1 MIEGFDFF
9 ENLNQNEYKTHKE
22 RKMKPLD
29 LNVEDMKRY
38 LIVALGYNRYL
49 HREIDKIYEKD
60 KWTYYEV
67 FKESG
72 FYNDIVIKSFT
83 VTREEKMRKIAG
95 VVEWCYKNNDLLL
108 IEHLIKKGYKDV
120 LRYYQQNKEQLNLE
134 EFSSYIIKKKGKHTE
149 VAEIE
154 LAMYYSVLSYMT
166 FEDEKDVNSLFSTSF
181 GNLAF
186 ELMNNLIVNIED
198 KNDYITSL
206 KRDRVKQEEKEK
218 VIEFINQTLRMDINK
233 KIPTKVNELLDS
245 TLNQGIEEKAKTMA
259 LMVNRNK
266 TIEFVENIRSNVYK
280 EDIFKYI
287 DGYSFIFS
295 FSELNYDDILD
306 IEITKEEL
314 ILYASNSLSRKKGN
328 NYTNNEIKQHF
339 ISSLF
344 MHSLFEQ
351 YKRQK
356 ETLIDDATETWYL
369 DMKNKEHLFR
379 QQEKA
384 YEETKSNLKRE
395 LEEIK
400 EKRQNELEERE
411 QLKKEIERLKQEVAI
426 SKEDKE
432 ELVELR
438 NFVYNQRKIEF
449 IDEDKL
455 RIKEAAEN
463 LSNKNII
470 ICGGHTNMQ
479 RKLKEWIP
487 NLDTLNTETL
497 GKNFKFL
504 TKYDVVY
511 FYPNYANHSFYK
523 KIKSVISN
531 SNTKF
536 VYLPDVDNMEQLLIN
551 MYENI

>member
-1 MIEGFDFF
+1 M
-9 ENLNQNEYKTHKE
+9 
-22 RKMKPLD
+22 
-29 LNVEDMKRY
+29 EDMKRY

-95 VVEWCYKNNDLLL
+95 VVEWCYKNNDLSL

-206 KRDRVKQEEKEK
+206 KRNRVKQEEKEK

-280 EDIFKYI
+280 EDVFKYI

-356 ETLIDDATETWYL
+356 ETLIDDTTETWYL

-438 NFVYNQRKIEF
+438 NFVYNQQKINFAPNELA
-449 IDEDKL
+449 IGEMMKVL
-455 RIKEAAEN
+455 NGK
-463 LSNKNII
+463 KII
-470 ICGGHTNMQ
+470 VCGGHPNMQ
-479 RKLKEWIP
+479 RKLKEWMP
-487 NLDTLNTETL
+487 NLDILSTETI
-497 GKNFKFL
+497 GKDFSYL
-504 TKYDVVY
+504 RGYDVVY
-511 FYPNYANHSFYK
+511 FYPNYASHSFYK
-523 KIKSVISN
+523 KIRLSIYD

-536 VYLPDVDNMEQLLIN
+536 VYLPDVDNIEQLIMT
-551 MYENI
+551 MYEHITIETRV